1 MRKWLATAIAMLM
14 ALSLYAAADYR
25 GFTLES
31 VEVDGRTVPYWI
43 HVGPGAGPH
52 GLFVTLPGYEGL
64 WFQGEAQNLRSEDF
78 SFEAL
83 EHDPSLI
90 VVAPQLMDWRERSAR
105 EVIAITEHVIAS
117 YDVDTSRVYL
127 EGFSGG
133 GETGSLVM
141 GMKPGLYTAFLA
153 VSTRWDGDLEVL
165 ADSRTPVYLAV
176 GEDDSY
182 YGSGPLKRAYD
193 ELVDIYSDMGVPSE
207 DIDSLVVLDV
217 RDDEFFRSHGY
228 ADPHAGGNAFAF
240 DEAVMGWL
248 FGPHP
253 DV

>member
-1 MRKWLATAIAMLM
+1 M
-14 ALSLYAAADYR
+14 
-25 GFTLES
+25 
-31 VEVDGRTVPYWI
+31 
-43 HVGPGAGPH
+43 GPGAGPH

-105 EVIAITEHVIAS
+105 EVIANTEHVIAS

-193 ELVDIYSDMGVPSE
+193 ELVDIFPV
-207 DIDSLVVLDV
+207 
-217 RDDEFFRSHGY
+217 
-228 ADPHAGGNAFAF
+228 GNDTIPNGTCFNPFVYFSSIPNNFATSNTCLKCNIIIS
-240 DEAVMGWL
+240 VYT
-248 FGPHP
+248 
-253 DV
+253 